1 MNPFPCSLPERA
13 LGPRPE
19 LGLRPHPATNVP
31 LVTLLRLKV
40 LVTAP
45 TQTGGRE
52 MTVLMGTGYAH
63 RAVEEGE
70 EVVVT
75 HRPRPT
81 LTTAKDVKVTKTLM
95 KRLGERGGYFVRR

>member
-1 MNPFPCSLPERA
+1 MNPFLCSLPERA

-31 LVTLLRLKV
+31 LVTLRRLKV

-45 TQTGGRE
+45 TQIGGKE
-52 MTVLMGTGYAH
+52 MTALTGTGFAH

-70 EVVVT
+70 EAVVV
-75 HRPRPT
+75 HRRP
-81 LTTAKDVKVTKTLM
+81 LTQITAKDMTVM
-95 KRLGERGGYFVRR
+95 KILTRR